1 MPIELLVCLLS
12 KLSLS
17 VSLCAQWDEAAGIYI
32 NKDWQ
37 SNSWVLN
44 DHGAPTIAPTNFY
57 PMIAG
62 APTDTQVERM
72 LARWLTNKTE
82 FAVNSAQRFGMPSV
96 SRSCSAFGDNDYW
109 RGRAW

>member
-1 MPIELLVCLLS
+1 
-12 KLSLS
+12 
-17 VSLCAQWDEAAGIYI
+17 
-32 NKDWQ
+32 
-37 SNSWVLN
+37 
-44 DHGAPTIAPTNFY
+44 
-57 PMIAG
+57 MIAG

>member
-44 DHGAPTIAPTNFY
+44 DH
-57 PMIAG
+57 G